1 VKFLMRLL
9 AVVAPASMLATLIT
23 VMPLAPTPQA
33 AAVPPGSAFDP
44 GLIISDSVFYDFGTM
59 TAADIQRF
67 LDSRVQ
73 NCRSG
78 PNEPPC
84 LKDFVGEIPAM
95 PAAAGRCQA
104 VEPRAQATAAEIIH
118 VVANACGI
126 NPQAIIVTL
135 QKEQGIVTS
144 TKPTD
149 FMYRAAMGFGCPDS
163 DPAICGRVFVGL
175 FNQVYR
181 GASQLRWYGNPA
193 GSFTWLRPGRT
204 VSVRFHPHRADCGS
218 RTFEMKSQATAALY
232 YYTPFT
238 PNQAALDNL
247 FGTGDR
253 CSAYGNRNFWRF
265 FHSWFGSPIGG
276 GFLLKTASS
285 ETFLFAGDRKHRV
298 TDTRLLAALRPLGP
312 VGVVSQAYF
321 DSFTTAEDMTQLVKV
336 GEEHFLLVDGIRY
349 RTSCDL
355 AAQFGVSCDGAVSL
369 SSSQLITFLDAGDL
383 TQLVQVES
391 GAQFWIEGAKMR
403 QVVDPLALSAVVAQ
417 PPAVTRMNL
426 DQLPSLSFGAPLA
439 SDLVQFNVAGTTD
452 RVIAFQGSLYRVS
465 GGLLREVSIDAW
477 FTRTQAQV
485 TQDVANALRVTE
497 TINGFLQSPSGEG
510 FVLVA
515 EGKRRLANVTDWVTN
530 PAVVPQALLDK
541 IPTVAG
547 DPLPAP
553 AVVNNSVN
561 AFSYFINSGV
571 RRTSTEPSM
580 TTQFTQ
586 LLGKPRPVTLP
597 LAAITSIPH
606 AGLAMAP
613 GSLVRTSSNGTIFL
627 VDGLTNRV
635 PLANATQARSVSS
648 SRIFTFAPNL
658 VNPLGQRPALNSLK
672 VQCGG
677 SEFLLD
683 NGQLWPVGQLSAR
696 QYPGTAYA
704 LADSTCL
711 ALGVRS
717 VEPVGQFVRDEGRTL
732 WFIEGGR
739 KHRIA
744 NWSAYLELV
753 GDARGYVWVS
763 NYFVSQI
770 PSGPNAP
777 RTANLIVND
786 TAVNPN
792 FASGNGSLGNPAA
805 TVVTPAPTPS
815 PTPTPTP
822 APAPTPTPAPSPSA
836 GAGSTGAG
844 TEPASIEYIVQSGD
858 TMLRIANRFGVTVAA
873 IVAFNSL
880 ANPNLIRVG
889 QRLLIPTSTANAVA
903 QPAPTPTATP
913 SPTASPTPT
922 ATPSPTASSSPSSS
936 PALQSY
942 TVVSGDTLYSI
953 ARKFRVTVTALAAQ
967 NSITN
972 LNLIRVGQRL
982 VIPAG

>member
-1 VKFLMRLL
+1 
-9 AVVAPASMLATLIT
+9 MLASLIT
-23 VMPLAPTPQA
+23 VMPITPAPEAEA
-33 AAVPPGSAFDP
+33 APPGSAFDP

-78 PNEPPC
+78 PGEPPC

-104 VEPRAQATAAEIIH
+104 IAPQAQATAAEIIYA
-118 VVANACGI
+118 VATACGI

-144 TKPTD
+144 TKPTERA
-149 FMYRAAMGFGCPDS
+149 YRAAMGYACPDV
-163 DPAICGRVFVGL
+163 DPNNQCGRVFAGL

-204 VSVRFHPHRADCGS
+204 VSVRYHPSRTDCGS
-218 RTFEMKSQATAALY
+218 RTFELKSQATAALY
-232 YYTPFT
+232 YYTPYT

-247 FGTGDR
+247 YGIGDR

-265 FHSWFGSPIGG
+265 FHDWFGSPIGG
-276 GFLLKTASS
+276 GFLLKTENS
-285 ETFLFAGDRKHRV
+285 ETFLITADRKHRV
-298 TDTRLLAALRPLGP
+298 SDTRLLAALRPLGP
-312 VGVVSQAYF
+312 IGVVSQPYL
-321 DSFTTAEDMTQLVKV
+321 DSFTTADDMTQLVKV
-336 GEEHFLLVDGIRY
+336 GDEFHLLVDGIRY
-349 RTSCDL
+349 RADCTV
-355 AAQFGVSCDGAVSL
+355 AAEFGVSCDSAVTL
-369 SSSQLITFLDAGDL
+369 ASSQLLTFIDGGDL
-383 TQLVQVES
+383 TRLVQVES
-391 GAQFWIEGAKMR
+391 GAQFWIESGAMR
-403 QVVDPLALSAVVAQ
+403 QVVDPLALTAVVSQ

-439 SDLVQFNVAGTTD
+439 SDLVQFRVTGTGD

-465 GGLLREVSIDAW
+465 GNLLREVSIDAW
-477 FTRTQAQV
+477 FTRTEAQV

-497 TINGFLQSPSGEG
+497 TINGFLLSPSGEG

-515 EGKRRLANVTDWVTN
+515 EGKRRLANVSDWVTN
-530 PAVVPQALLDK
+530 PAVLPQAMLDK

-561 AFSYFINSGV
+561 AFSYFITDGS
-571 RRTSTEPSM
+571 RKTSTDPSM

-586 LLGKPRPVTLP
+586 LLGKPTPVSLP
-597 LAAITSIPH
+597 FAAISSIPH
-606 AGLAMAP
+606 SGLAMAP
-613 GSLVRTSSNGTIFL
+613 GSLVRTSSNGTVFL
-627 VDGLTNRV
+627 VDGLGHRV
-635 PLANATQARSVSS
+635 PLASTAQARSVSS
-648 SRIFTFAPNL
+648 SKIFTFANHL
-658 VNPLGQRPALNSLK
+658 VTPLQQRPALKSLK

-677 SEFLLD
+677 TEFLLD
-683 NGQLWPVGQLSAR
+683 NGQLWPVGQLSAQ
-696 QYPGTAYA
+696 QYPGASYA
-704 LADSTCL
+704 LADSTCI
-711 ALGVRS
+711 ALGVRN
-717 VEPVGQFVRDEGRTL
+717 VEPVGQFVRDERRTL
-732 WFIEGGR
+732 WFIEGGK
-739 KHRIA
+739 KHRIS
-744 NWSAYLELV
+744 NWASYLELV
-753 GDARGYVWVS
+753 GEARGYVWVS

-777 RTANLIVND
+777 RSAELITND
-786 TAVNPN
+786 TAIKPN

-805 TVVTPAPTPS
+805 AI
-815 PTPTPTP
+815 TP
-822 APAPTPTPAPSPSA
+822 APAPTPTPAPTPAPAPSPTPSPSA
-836 GAGSTGAG
+836 GGGSASTPAA
-844 TEPASIEYIVQSGD
+844 PASIEYIVQSGD

-873 IVAFNSL
+873 IVEFNSIS
-880 ANPNLIRVG
+880 NPNRIMLG

-903 QPAPTPTATP
+903 EPAAPAPTPA
-913 SPTASPTPT
+913 PTASPTPRPT
-922 ATPSPTASSSPSSS
+922 ASPTASPSPSSN
-936 PALQSY
+936 PETLQRY

-982 VIPAG
+982 VIPAS